1 MYNILGIAE
10 FVKHA
15 HPALCI

>member
-1 MYNILGIAE
+1 MYNILGIPE